1 MDCEQAQLLITLAV
15 YGELPDDQRPALEL
29 HLAAC
34 ARCRSEF
41 ESVKA
46 LEETMSLVPAA
57 EPSANLVT
65 RSRIALDEALDVMPR
80 ENWLLRAWGLVWAG
94 TRTMSRAPVAASM
107 LLVLGLLLGGF
118 SGYRAAR
125 QANAASV
132 ASAQPGAGLPSA
144 LQPVNPSAEQPIQVA
159 NISSITSQPGSQNVE
174 VRFDRVVPETMTGSL
189 SDPEIRQML
198 LLSAQSG
205 LDPAVQQASIA
216 LLANECQQ
224 RIQCPDGPARRALLV
239 ALRYG
244 KSAVVRLKALDGL
257 EPYVA
262 QDVRVRDAVLESLM
276 KDPDPML
283 RSRALQVLEP
293 VQVDTTVRE
302 VLQTVASDDN
312 NSHIRTVSR
321 EVLEQM
327 PPVQ

>member
-1 MDCEQAQLLITLAV
+1 MNCEQAQLLITLAV

-41 ESVKA
+41 KSVTA
-46 LEETMSLVPAA
+46 LAEAMSSAA
-57 EPSANLVT
+57 VEEPSANLVA
-65 RSRIALDEALDVMPR
+65 RSRIALNEALDVMPR
-80 ENWLLRAWGLVWAG
+80 DRWVVRAWRLARAG
-94 TRTMSRAPVAASM
+94 TGTLARAPVAASV
-107 LLVLGLLLGGF
+107 VLAFGLLLGGF

-125 QANAASV
+125 QANAANL
-132 ASAQPGAGLPSA
+132 AQAQPGSPVASTA
-144 LQPVNPSAEQPIQVA
+144 QPADEPIQVA
-159 NISSITSQPGSQNVE
+159 NVSSITQEPGSQDVE

-198 LLSAQSG
+198 LISAQSG
-205 LDPAVQQASIA
+205 FDPAVQQASIS

-257 EPYVA
+257 KPYVA

-276 KDPDPML
+276 KDPDPRL

-302 VLQTVASDDN
+302 VLQTVASDDIN
-312 NSHIRTVSR
+312 PHIRTVSR